1 MCQPKADPRRGG
13 ETRGRSWRKMYY
25 YIKGLVLKSKISA
38 EADRLITMYSYE
50 WGKISA
56 IVPGAKKIK
65 AKLGWAAEP
74 IRETEFHVYV
84 KDGTMRPKVT
94 GAKALNN
101 YAKLFSDWKR
111 FSVAQYCAEVVD
123 VLTAFNS
130 ENTRKYELLQRTWEL
145 LETSKNPWR
154 IFSAFVLRFLNL
166 SGYSFV
172 EYLKRHNTLVSN
184 DEKAHI
190 RKLAAVSG
198 EEVDNLLDLDGEIEY
213 NVSRAIDG
221 YLSTYLP
228 RKLYS
233 KEFCR
238 KIEELRQS

>member
-1 MCQPKADPRRGG
+1 
-13 ETRGRSWRKMYY
+13 MYHH
-25 YIKGLVLKSKISA
+25 IKGLVLKSKISA
-38 EADRLITMYSYE
+38 EADQLITLYTYE

-74 IRETEFHVYV
+74 VRENEFLVYL
-84 KDGTMRPKVT
+84 KGQNLRPKVT
-94 GAKALNN
+94 GARCLNN
-101 YAKLFSDWKR
+101 FSKLFFDWR
-111 FSVAQYCAEVVD
+111 RLTIAHYCAEIVD
-123 VLTAFNS
+123 VLTPYNS
-130 ENTRKYELLQRTWEL
+130 ENTRKYDLLSRTWEL
-145 LETSKNPWR
+145 LETAKYPWR

-172 EYLKRHNTLVSN
+172 EYLKRNDGLVSKS
-184 DEKAHI
+184 EKAHI
-190 RKLAAVSG
+190 SKLSSISG
-198 EEVDNLLDLDGEIEY
+198 DEVDALLDLEKEIEY

-233 KEFCR
+233 REFYR
-238 KIEELRQS
+238 QIEQAE